1 MTETTRRQ
9 KPQPTPQQSEIARLV
24 AKGASKR
31 TDQESARL
39 DQLKSEERRAR
50 FLRLAPRRVRNAI
63 KQLTNVSRLGN
74 RATYDYT
81 TEEATR
87 IGAALNE
94 KFEEVY
100 RAFQP
105 KQRDEGQFSL

>member
-9 KPQPTPQQSEIARLV
+9 KPQPTPQQAEIARLV
-24 AKGASKR
+24 AKGSSKR
-31 TDQESARL
+31 SDQESARL

-50 FLRLAPRRVRNAI
+50 FLRLAPKRVRNAL
-63 KQLTNVSRLGN
+63 KQLANVIRLGN

-81 TEEATR
+81 PDEAAR
-87 IGAALNE
+87 IGAALTE
-94 KFEEVY
+94 KLDEVC